1 MVPVYATMSFFALA
15 FSEYAM
21 YFNTIRDVYEAWV
34 IYNFLSLCLAWVGG
48 PGVVVTSLAGRVLK
62 PSIVL
67 GTCCLPPMPLDG
79 RFIRR
84 CKQGCLQFVFL
95 KPILAAL
102 SLILYSYGLYNDGN
116 FSAFDSYLY
125 ITCVY
130 MLSYSVAI
138 YALILFYVAC
148 KDLLHSFNPIPKFLM
163 IKAVVFLTYWQGVI
177 IFLIAH
183 FTASPEGAADLQ
195 NVIICCEM
203 ALGAIGFMIAFPV
216 KPYMVANVGTSG
228 AGPMDFQ
235 GFGLAGLGLANMSE
249 EQKGALI
256 AAFKHS
262 VNMGDV
268 VSDTVHQFAPTYHDY
283 VLYSDGS
290 QDKPQ
295 HYRTRTFVPAGK
307 EMENA
312 RRMGQTFSSGRT
324 GLLTAEATASERRFA
339 NLFASITPVAAAGAA
354 AILDSPSGEP
364 SSSYDPVPVK
374 KTSSSSLS
382 RSSSKGGEGV
392 GVRGSGSEG
401 EPLSRRA
408 SSINEEE
415 NSRLRRSSG
424 AASKKEN
431 EFGFLMN
438 EDDMIEEGDPRLDL
452 EGFVTG

>member
-1 MVPVYATMSFFALA
+1 MSFFALA

-130 MLSYSVAI
+130 MISYSIAI

-148 KDLLHSFNPIPKFLM
+148 KDLLTSFNPIPKFLM

-235 GFGLAGLGLANMSE
+235 GFGLAGLGLANMTE
-249 EQKGALI
+249 EQRGALI
-256 AAFKHS
+256 SAFKHS

-312 RRMGQTFSSGRT
+312 
-324 GLLTAEATASERRFA
+324 
-339 NLFASITPVAAAGAA
+339 P
-354 AILDSPSGEP
+354 ILQSPMGEP
-364 SSSYDPVPVK
+364 SSSYDPPVK
-374 KTSSSSLS
+374 KTNSSLS
-382 RSSSKGGEGV
+382 RSSSKGGEGS
-392 GVRGSGSEG
+392 GVRGIGSEG